1 MYFTC
6 MIMMVKYNIN
16 KKVKNMQSDMDMI
29 MLCWGI
35 TGKINKKWM
44 TRGVLIMNVLNQ
56 ALEYSGVTF

>member
-1 MYFTC
+1 

-35 TGKINKKWM
+35 TGKYK
-44 TRGVLIMNVLNQ
+44 
-56 ALEYSGVTF
+56 